1 MISKTTAGRLMIAL
15 FIISISV
22 ASASGAGLFR
32 EMIETEYTDDR
43 LEAIDNAAET
53 VSISQTTGQTT
64 VEISQAFYEGN
75 RIYISYH
82 VNGAAE
88 VLDGLELED
97 GSFADIT
104 AGGEVQQGDGTA
116 IGWRECIVPEDEL
129 AETQTFCLAY
139 RIPGS
144 EEKQLLKFTLKQH
157 PYDQY
162 LQGVSPAGTVQ
173 ARAILYTGKVDL
185 KGTVVMTS
193 PEQAASWIAWQE
205 GEEGTGTDVILC
217 WNLYQNGVPVS
228 PDLCGESAVNGTE
241 EVTFAVMFPF
251 MDNLSNLTLVPE
263 YSEGGEKPE
272 EAIVLELMT
281 QENEGSPSVSLAN
294 PWTEL
299 PAKQRLEDVTGI
311 SFSIPE
317 GAENILYRCLQDEG
331 LAEIQFSRDGDE
343 YCVRAANQTEGRQ
356 DDISGLYYEWTD
368 EETFSF
374 GNCSGTF
381 GRARDGSRWVERCL
395 WVDPNHEVNWSL
407 AVFTADPGSLDI
419 VGIAEKICLPENE
432 GISDEYGH

>member
-1 MISKTTAGRLMIAL
+1 MIAL
-15 FIISISV
+15 LIISISV
-22 ASASGAGLFR
+22 ASASETGLFR

-64 VEISQAFYEGN
+64 VEISQAYYEGN
-75 RIYISYH
+75 RIYISYR

-88 VLDGLELED
+88 VLDGLELEN

-104 AGGEVQQGDGTA
+104 AGGEVQRDDGTV

-139 RIPGS
+139 RIPES

-157 PYDQY
+157 PYNQY
-162 LQGVSPAGTVQ
+162 LQGVSPAEAFQ

-185 KGTVVMTS
+185 KGIVVMTS

-205 GEEGTGTDVILC
+205 GEEGTGTDVIAC

-228 PDLCGESAVNGTE
+228 ADLCGESAANGTD

-272 EAIVLELMT
+272 EAIVLELMN
-281 QENEGSPSVSLAN
+281 QEYEESSPVSLAN

-299 PAKQRLEDVTGI
+299 PTKQQLEDITGVC
-311 SFSIPE
+311 FSIPE
-317 GAENILYRCLQDEG
+317 GAENIRYRCLQDEG
-331 LAEIQFSRDGDE
+331 LAEVQFSRDGDE
-343 YCVRAANQTEGRQ
+343 YCVRAVNQTEGSP
-356 DDISGLYYEWTD
+356 DDISGLYYEWMD

-374 GNCSGTF
+374 GNCNGIF

-419 VGIAEKICLPENE
+419 VGIAEKICLSDNA
-432 GISDEYGH
+432 GISD

>member
-1 MISKTTAGRLMIAL
+1 MISKAIARRLMIAL

-22 ASASGAGLFR
+22 SAASASETGLFGK
-32 EMIETEYTDDR
+32 MIETEYTDDR

-64 VEISQAFYEGN
+64 VEISQAYYEGN

-82 VNGAAE
+82 VNGVAE

-104 AGGEVQQGDGTA
+104 AGGEVQQDDGTV

-139 RIPGS
+139 RIPES
-144 EEKQLLKFTLKQH
+144 KEKQLLKFTLKQH
-157 PYDQY
+157 PYNY
-162 LQGVSPAGTVQ
+162 FLQGVSLAETLQ

-185 KGTVVMTS
+185 KGIVVMTS
-193 PEQAASWIAWQE
+193 PEQAESWIAWQE
-205 GEEGTGTDVILC
+205 GEEGTGTDVIAC
-217 WNLYQNGVPVS
+217 WNLYQNDVLVS
-228 PDLCGESAVNGTE
+228 TDLCGESAVNGTE

-251 MDNLSNLTLVPE
+251 MDNLSNLMLVPE

-272 EAIVLELMT
+272 EAIVLELMN
-281 QENEGSPSVSLAN
+281 QEYEESALVSSAN

-299 PAKQRLEDVTGI
+299 PTKQQLEDVTGVC
-311 SFSIPE
+311 FNIPE
-317 GAENILYRCLQDEG
+317 GAENIRYRCLQDEG
-331 LAEIQFSRDGDE
+331 LAEVQFSRDGDE
-343 YCVRAANQTEGRQ
+343 YCVRAVNQTEGSP
-356 DDISGLYYEWTD
+356 DDISGLYYEWMD

-374 GNCSGTF
+374 GNCNGIF
-381 GRARDGSRWVERCL
+381 GRAQDGSRWVERCL

-419 VGIAEKICLPENE
+419 VGIAEKICLPDNA
-432 GISDEYGH
+432 GISD

>member
-22 ASASGAGLFR
+22 ASASETGLFS

-64 VEISQAFYEGN
+64 VEISQAYYEGN

-82 VNGAAE
+82 VNGVAE
-88 VLDGLELED
+88 ILDGLELED

-104 AGGEVQQGDGTA
+104 AGGEVQQDDGTV

-139 RIPGS
+139 RIPES

-157 PYDQY
+157 PYNQY
-162 LQGVSPAGTVQ
+162 LQGISLAETFQ

-185 KGTVVMTS
+185 KGIVVMTS

-205 GEEGTGTDVILC
+205 GEEETGTDVIVC
-217 WNLYQNGVPVS
+217 WNLYQNDVLVS
-228 PDLCGESAVNGTE
+228 TDLCGESAINGTE

-272 EAIVLELMT
+272 EAIVLELMNQ
-281 QENEGSPSVSLAN
+281 QEEESPLVSLAN

-299 PAKQRLEDVTGI
+299 PTKQQLEDVTGV

-317 GAENILYRCLQDEG
+317 DAENIRYRCLQDEG
-331 LAEIQFSRDGDE
+331 LAEVQFSRDGDE
-343 YCVRAANQTEGRQ
+343 YCVRAVNQTEGSP
-356 DDISGLYYEWTD
+356 DDISGLYYEWMD

-374 GNCSGTF
+374 GNCSGIF

-419 VGIAEKICLPENE
+419 VGIAEKICLSDNA
-432 GISDEYGH
+432 GISD